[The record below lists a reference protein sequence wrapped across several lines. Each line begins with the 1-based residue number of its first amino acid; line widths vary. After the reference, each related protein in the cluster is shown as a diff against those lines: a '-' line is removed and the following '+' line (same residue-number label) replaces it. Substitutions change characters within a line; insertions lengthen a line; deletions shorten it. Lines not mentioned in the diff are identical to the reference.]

1 MEDRY
6 WNQGF
11 MNSYTFGN
19 QLYKRVIFGCSHW
32 KKLSITLFHL
42 YSDSRT
48 IASLQF
54 FSVLWREYIL
64 VKRHSVP
71 IPQDTLILMNCC
83 HYDYVPAKICPQL
96 GVQASWDFYHLHNI
110 VPRSTEALHL
120 CPLTAHLRSRDA
132 TLPFCSFHLCY
143 TVEIMSHGCWI

>member
-19 QLYKRVIFGCSHW
+19 QLYKRVIFGCCHW

-54 FSVLWREYIL
+54 FSVLW
-64 VKRHSVP
+64 K
-71 IPQDTLILMNCC
+71 
-83 HYDYVPAKICPQL
+83 
-96 GVQASWDFYHLHNI
+96 NI
-110 VPRSTEALHL
+110 FW
-120 CPLTAHLRSRDA
+120 SRDTVCLFPRIHLFSWISAIMIMFLQRSAHSWECKHPEIFITYTTSSLDLQRHCTCALWQLIYVAGTPHCRSALFISA
-132 TLPFCSFHLCY
+132 TQ
-143 TVEIMSHGCWI
+143 